1 MDLLVTTGY
10 RLDDILRLRKWQVRG
25 KTITIRERKTGNI
38 RTVENPCSKICGKSF
53 EYLFRG
59 RGRVGESKKL
69 HRSTFW
75 RHFEKAVKAAG
86 LDGRGYTVHSLRK
99 VYAVNHYKLTGDI
112 EAVRKDL
119 GHKSLATT
127 CLYVLGALQ
136 PSTPCD

>member
-10 RLDDILRLRKWQVRG
+10 RLDDILRLRNWQIKG
-25 KTITIRERKTGNI
+25 KSITIRERKTGNI
-38 RTVENPCSKICGKSF
+38 RTVENTCSKVCGNPL
-53 EYLFRG
+53 EYLFKG
-59 RGRVGESKKL
+59 RGRTGEKKKL

-75 RHFEKAVKAAG
+75 RHFERAVCAAG

-99 VYAVNHYKLTGDI
+99 VYAVNLYRATGDVK
-112 EAVRKDL
+112 AVQTDM